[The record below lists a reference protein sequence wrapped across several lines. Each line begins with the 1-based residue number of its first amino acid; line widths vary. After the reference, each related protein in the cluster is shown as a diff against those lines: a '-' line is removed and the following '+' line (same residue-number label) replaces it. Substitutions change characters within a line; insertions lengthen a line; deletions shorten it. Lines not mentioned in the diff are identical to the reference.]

1 MMDGAPRRREWLCGV
16 FISEPTKQNP
26 AMKNPALTLLAAAFV
41 AASVPAQTPPLV
53 PEDPIQLSEFRV
65 NSTTDRGYV
74 ATQAA
79 GATRTNTPLIELA
92 HTVNV
97 LNTEF
102 VKDTGAE
109 KLYDALRYVSNVT
122 GGDVRND
129 GDFGAPA
136 LGVRGF
142 AINRMRDGMNVTS
155 ASALVELSGYERIE
169 AVKGASAVQLGSSN
183 PGGILNYVPKT
194 PLFRPRTEIAAQLAS
209 DNFYRG
215 SIDTTGPLF
224 RRGSTRAAY
233 RVVVSAEDSE
243 SFMDYHN
250 RDLRFIQ
257 TGLAVHVGRDTQIVV
272 RFETQQETTRE
283 SIGMPYA
290 YFVNSVIT
298 PQPILMNLP
307 IGFYRGETGDRK
319 KAYTHI
325 LDLTADTRL
334 NDQWSL
340 NFKSYGARAYTDRLE
355 TFILNPGP
363 TTPITA
369 WARGTQRIPSLTRA
383 LAAEANL
390 LGNFDLG
397 TTRHRFLAGL
407 TTLGNEGS
415 GTNER
420 WDRGTINPYAPVYG
434 ITPLGPKTVN
444 LSTESTNNY
453 YGAYV
458 QDQAKFFRERLIAT
472 AGVRWDYAANSGL
485 NRINNVTTATNLD
498 KISPRYSLLYRV
510 VPELSLYGSYNE
522 SFQPAPAGTDIRG
535 NRFQPL
541 QGLQYEAGGKF
552 TFLGGKISGNFAAY
566 EIKLEN
572 SITQDRTAPG
582 FGVQGGVTSSNGYET
597 DLAWSPQ
604 PGFQVI
610 GSWGMNK
617 FRRNAEI
624 ETPLAGREA
633 PMWQYK
639 VALWGKYDWLGGALK
654 GFAAGLGVV
663 HEGERHGEFDRRF
676 RVPGY
681 TVLNGLVSYEWG
693 RYRAAM
699 NIENLLDD
707 RNLLRIEEARLSNF
721 GAPLSFKLSLSA
733 RF

>member
-1 MMDGAPRRREWLCGV
+1 
-16 FISEPTKQNP
+16 
-26 AMKNPALTLLAAAFV
+26 MKNPALTLLAAAFV

-97 LNTEF
+97 LNAEF

-194 PLFRPRTEIAAQLAS
+194 PLFRPRTEILAQLGS

-224 RRGSTRAAY
+224 SRGSTRTAY

-250 RDLRFIQ
+250 RDLLFIQ
-257 TGLAVHVGRDTQIVV
+257 TGLAVHVGRDTQIVF

-307 IGFYRGETGDRK
+307 IGFYRGETDDRK

-334 NDQWSL
+334 SDQWSL
-340 NFKSYGARAYTDRLE
+340 NFKAYGARASTDRLE
-355 TFILNPGP
+355 TFILNPTA

-369 WARGTQRIPSLTRA
+369 WVRGTQRIPSLTRA
-383 LAAEANL
+383 LAAEGNL
-390 LGNFDLG
+390 LGNFDIG
-397 TTRHRFLAGL
+397 STKHRFLAGL
-407 TTLGNEGS
+407 TTLGNEGA

-420 WDRGTINPYAPVYG
+420 WNRGTINPYAPVYG
-434 ITPLGPKTVN
+434 VTPLGTKTVN

-458 QDQAKFFRERLIAT
+458 QDQAKFFGERLIAT
-472 AGVRWDYAANSGL
+472 AGVRWDYASNTGL
-485 NRINNVTTATNLD
+485 NRITNVTTATNLD
-498 KISPRYSLLYRV
+498 KVSPRYSLLYRV

-552 TFLGGKISGNFAAY
+552 SFLGGKVSGNFAVY

-582 FGVQGGVTSSNGYET
+582 FGVQGGVTSSNGYEA

-639 VALWGKYDWLGGALK
+639 VALWGKYDWRDGALK

-693 RYRAAM
+693 RYRAAL
-699 NIENLLDD
+699 NIENLLDE
-707 RNLLRIEEARLSNF
+707 RNLLRIEEARLANF